1 MIAKPVLCTLLLF
14 GLILSPAPPALA
26 ESGGESDASMAPVR
40 LKYAT
45 FTPGVDEPAMPAGLS
60 AASSDT
66 VRLVRV
72 AGPLTSPQIK
82 ALEQA
87 GAELLGYIPEHTYL
101 ARVPGDRLDAVRT
114 LPTVTWIGPYHA
126 AYKIQEELLKATAA
140 EVEVNVVYFPEVAGT
155 TGSSGLKSAAGALGA
170 RVTAHEDGYPL
181 VRMRISPSALPA
193 LATRSEVR
201 WIDRWAP
208 PVAQMDKIRNITGA
222 TFASLDG
229 FDGTGI
235 VGEVKD
241 NGIDQGHPDFS
252 NLIGTYGG
260 PVTDSHGTCT
270 FGIVFG
276 DGNESTNATGMMPA
290 AGGVFCDWYVGRSSS
305 ISNLKNSWGGVF
317 QSNSWSSGYSDSDY
331 DSTSREN
338 DEATVDNDVLMFYS
352 ASNSNYGVG
361 SETCSS
367 DSVAKNVVCVGAVF
381 HQNTETLSDDQWEN
395 HGSGSTPGQG
405 PARDGRIKPDVIA
418 FFDSIYTT
426 DVRGGGGYSGGDYY
440 SDFGGTSGSCPIV
453 AGAAGLTYQMYEEN
467 HFGNNP
473 SGVTPK
479 PSTIKALLIA
489 NAYQYPLDR
498 ANRYRQGWGLSDVG
512 RIHEAAHNQLIVDA
526 DVPLST
532 GQSWS
537 ADVSR
542 FNGSESLKISLVW
555 SDEPGEA
562 SSSKALIND
571 LDLKV
576 TAPDGTIYRGNIG
589 LVDNLWSTEGGAWDR
604 LNNVENVFVQSP
616 VDGTWTIEVIADN
629 VAMDNDDAAGVN
641 QAFSLVATMVGNGGT
656 PTMATIVTGPG
667 AGPTNPPLVRTFDP
681 ATTDMVSQWD
691 GYGAVGYGVN
701 VAVGNLGSGGVVIT
715 GPGPGA
721 IYGPHVRAFSAD
733 GTPVAGVNFQAYGT
747 SKYGVNV
754 AAGDIDNDGNDEIIT
769 GAGPG
774 NVFGPHVRAWNVDG
788 GTAASISGLS
798 YFAYGTLQW
807 GVNVACG
814 DLDGDGY
821 DEIVTGAG
829 PGTVFGP
836 HVRGWNVDGG
846 SSATPLGGVSY
857 FAYST
862 LQYGVNVACGDI
874 DGDGMDEIV
883 TGAGP
888 GNIFGP
894 HVRGWNIDGSAAAP
908 MSGVSF
914 FAYNSGYFGVAV
926 GAADLDGDGRDEIL
940 TMPGSDPSRGT
951 RIRAWDVDSGTVTLM
966 PGMDFPAYEDMGLN
980 YGGKISGGA
989 I

>member
-1 MIAKPVLCTLLLF
+1 MIVKSVLCTLLLF
-14 GLILSPAPPALA
+14 GALLSPTLPAMA
-26 ESGGESDASMAPVR
+26 GSEKESDASMAPVR

-45 FTPGVDEPAMPAGLS
+45 FTPGVDEPRPPAGLQ
-60 AASSDT
+60 AASGDT
-66 VRLVRV
+66 VRLIRV
-72 AGPLTSPQIK
+72 SGPLSSGQIE

-87 GAELLGYIPEHTYL
+87 GAQLLSYIPEFTYL
-101 ARVPGDRLDAVRT
+101 ARVPGEHLEAVRA
-114 LPTVTWIGPYHA
+114 LPTVTWTGPFHA
-126 AYKIQEELLKATAA
+126 AYKIDAELLKTDEA
-140 EVEVNVVYFPEVAGT
+140 EVDVNVVYFAEVAGAA
-155 TGSSGLKSAAGALGA
+155 GSSGLKTAATALGA
-170 RVTAHEDGYPL
+170 RVTAHEDGYPM
-181 VRMRISPSALPA
+181 VRLRIAPSALPA
-193 LATRSEVR
+193 LAVRSEVR
-201 WIDRWAP
+201 WIDRWSP
-208 PVAQMDKIRNITGA
+208 PVAQMDQIRDILGVTLP
-222 TFASLDG
+222 SVDG
-229 FDGTGI
+229 FNGEGI

-241 NGIDQGHPDFS
+241 NGIDQGHPDFG
-252 NLIGTYGG
+252 NLVGTYGG
-260 PVTDSHGTCT
+260 PVTDAHGTCT

-276 DGNESTNATGMMPA
+276 DGAESTNATGMMPG
-290 AGGVFCDWYVGRSSS
+290 AGGVFCDWYVGRASSVA
-305 ISNLKNSWGGVF
+305 NLKNSWGGVF
-317 QSNSWSSGYSDSDY
+317 QSNSWSQGYSDSDY

-338 DEATVDNDVLMFYS
+338 DQATVDNDVLMFYS

-361 SETCSS
+361 SETCST
-367 DSVAKNVVCVGAVF
+367 DSVGKNVVCVGAVF

-405 PARDGRIKPDVIA
+405 PARDGRIKPDIIA
-418 FFDSIYTT
+418 FFDWIYTT
-426 DVRGGGGYSGGDYY
+426 DVRGSSGYSSGNYY

-453 AGAAGLTYQMYEEN
+453 AGAAGLAYQMYEEN

-473 SGVTPK
+473 SGATPK

-537 ADVSR
+537 AEVSR
-542 FNGSESLKISLVW
+542 WSGAEPLKISLVW
-555 SDEPGEA
+555 SDEPGET

-576 TAPDGTIYRGNIG
+576 TAPDGTIYRGNNG
-589 LVDNLWSTEGGAWDR
+589 LVDNLWSLEAGSWDR
-604 LNNVENVFVQSP
+604 LNNVENVFIQSP
-616 VDGTWTIEVIADN
+616 EDGTWTIEVIADN

-656 PTMATIVTGPG
+656 PTTATIVAGPG
-667 AGPTNPPLVRTFDP
+667 AGPDNPPLVRTFDA
-681 ATTDMVSQWD
+681 ATSDMINQWD
-691 GYGAVGYGVN
+691 AYGAVGYGVN
-701 VAVGNLGSGGVVIT
+701 VAVGNLGSGAVVIT
-715 GPGPGA
+715 GAGPGA
-721 IYGPHVRAFSAD
+721 IYGPHVRAFSGD
-733 GTPVAGVNFQAYGT
+733 GTPVSGVNFLAYGT
-747 SKYGVNV
+747 SKFGANV
-754 AAGDIDNDGNDEIIT
+754 AAGDIDRDGNDEIIT

-774 NVFGPHVRAWNVDG
+774 AVFGPHVRAWNVDG
-788 GTAASISGLS
+788 GAAAAISGIS
-798 YFAYGTLQW
+798 YFAYGTLKW

-829 PGTVFGP
+829 PGSVFGP

-846 SSATPLGGVSY
+846 STAAPMAGVSY

-862 LQYGVNVACGDI
+862 LQYGVNVVCGDL

-888 GNIFGP
+888 GAIFSP

-908 MSGVSF
+908 MPGISF
-914 FAYNSGYFGVAV
+914 FAYESGLYGVAV
-926 GAADLDGDGRDEIL
+926 GAADVDGDGREEIL
-940 TMPGSDPSRGT
+940 TMPGSDPARGT
-951 RIRAWDVDSGTVTLM
+951 RIRAWNVDSGTVTM
-966 PGMDFPAYEDMGLN
+966 VPGIDFAAYSDMGLT
-980 YGGKISGGA
+980 YGGKIAGGA